1 MSESKARKDESQKGK
16 KSSKKST
23 GGLKP
28 GKVRCEGC
36 KKKCSGDILKTED
49 KYFHVKCFVCSAC
62 REPLN
67 QSGFFLEAGSVY
79 CPRDYHARFGV
90 RCAVCNQFIEGDVT
104 NFLEKSF
111 HPNCFKCDRC
121 RRVIPAGSVTRTEK
135 ENLCQKCAES
145 LKSPTDGPS
154 VTQDSLV
161 VPHDGLDL
169 TDSMSSPAVCAACD
183 QCISSG
189 QVLLALDTQWHTW
202 CFKCTVCHC
211 VLHGEYMEKD
221 GLPYC
226 VRDYDLQ
233 FGIKCH
239 ECNKYISGRVLQ
251 AGNFHFHPN
260 CARCSRCEA
269 PFLDGQE
276 MYMHGNEIWHP
287 SCNEIK
293 SNDTMRSV
301 TAHVHRSSPQLPKY
315 SVDFGRHL
323 LYMYLLPEP
332 NMGYLKQ
339 PVSPYPPRTPQ
350 FHTPQGN
357 QVKIRR
363 SRISML
369 KTGMQKLAEALEE
382 SSPRPRSPAMNNE
395 EPIELS
401 HYPGGHAPAPG
412 ELAPIERDD
421 FPAPPYPYA
430 VEEFKRRLSSN
441 ERLDEEEAMD
451 SQNES
456 RILKAEHELNRIK
469 DESSL
474 ARVFVQELENDLKK
488 SKVPLHVD
496 PRSSSRTPSA
506 NRMPHLKC
514 RYDSPINASP
524 SRYLNRPRP
533 WQRWD
538 KNKALTATIPY
549 AQIPK
554 AGYGLAPKAATIPH
568 SNVGAL
574 FDFHSRDM
582 NATFSS
588 DMSDR
593 SYMMTS
599 TSGSYDRYQPAY
611 GSGVL
616 RSSLPDMSKPPKIYH
631 YDEIV
636 TTNKKLPED
645 VDRCHLER
653 HLSRNEFES
662 IFHMTPI
669 EFYKLPEW
677 KRINLK
683 RRAKLF

>member
-1 MSESKARKDESQKGK
+1 MFVLFKLNC
-16 KSSKKST
+16 
-23 GGLKP
+23 LKLIHLLS

-36 KKKCSGDILKTED
+36 KKKCTGDILKTEN
-49 KYFHVKCFVCSAC
+49 KYFHVKCFVCAGNYC
-62 REPLN
+62 T
-67 QSGFFLEAGSVY
+67 SGFFLEGGNVY
-79 CPRDYHARFGV
+79 CPKDYHSRFGV
-90 RCAVCNQFIEGDVT
+90 RCGLCNQFIEGDVT
-104 NFLEKSF
+104 NFLNKSF

-121 RRVIPAGSVTRTEK
+121 NPLLAFF
-135 ENLCQKCAES
+135 L
-145 LKSPTDGPS
+145 
-154 VTQDSLV
+154 
-161 VPHDGLDL
+161 
-169 TDSMSSPAVCAACD
+169 VCAACD

-211 VLHGEYMEKD
+211 VLHGEYMEK
-221 GLPYC
+221 Y
-226 VRDYDLQ
+226 LQ
-233 FGIKCH
+233 CFLLNQMGYRTAFAITTC
-239 ECNKYISGRVLQ
+239 SL

-287 SCNEIK
+287 SCNEIRA
-293 SNDTMRSV
+293 NDTM
-301 TAHVHRSSPQLPKY
+301 LPKY

-339 PVSPYPPRTPQ
+339 PVSPYPPRTQQ
-350 FHTPQGN
+350 FHTPQGKLLVCRSW
-357 QVKIRR
+357 VKKGNI
-363 SRISML
+363 SRL
-369 KTGMQKLAEALEE
+369 TTEALEE

-430 VEEFKRRLSSN
+430 VDEFKRRLSSN
-441 ERLDEEEAMD
+441 ERLDEEDAMD
-451 SQNES
+451 SHSES
-456 RILKAEHELNRIK
+456 RILKAEQELNRIK
-469 DESSL
+469 EESSL
-474 ARVFVQELENDLKK
+474 ARVFVQELEVSLNAFRLN
-488 SKVPLHVD
+488 VPLHVD

-533 WQRWD
+533 WQWWD

-549 AQIPK
+549 AQSKCNKVRTCPI
-554 AGYGLAPKAATIPH
+554 
-568 SNVGAL
+568 VGSWRL
-574 FDFHSRDM
+574 FEACIIDDGFISG
-582 NATFSS
+582 
-588 DMSDR
+588 

-599 TSGSYDRYQPAY
+599 ASGSYDRYQPAY

-616 RSSLPDMSKPPKIYH
+616 RSSLPDMSKPPKVSFKSHFQQGTHSLMWIDATLRY
-631 YDEIV
+631 
-636 TTNKKLPED
+636 
-645 VDRCHLER
+645 
-653 HLSRNEFES
+653 RNEFEGL
-662 IFHMTPI
+662 FHMTPI